1 LRCTPSI
8 DDLQESALSSRTHKI
23 SNDFLNIRGSF
34 KVGGLIDVGTQTSL
48 VRRANGKCVFLDSY
62 TPDDDTQP
70 EIDALTNG
78 GNDVE
83 AILNLHPF
91 HTVHVRAMH
100 RRYPR
105 AKLYGTARHL
115 ARFPDL
121 PWQKTRTEQ
130 PRLHNMFEEDFEFSV
145 PRGVDF
151 ISANENVHFS
161 SVLVLHRASK
171 TIHVDD
177 TLMYVRL
184 PLPVRMIGFQDLM
197 FFHPT
202 LRQALEKRA
211 GAGEEFREWAEQLAA
226 HWRHAKNLCA
236 AHTSALLAAHNHGAS
251 IHDRILAALRKV
263 SLALAA
269 R

>member
-1 LRCTPSI
+1 MRTSMLRVA
-8 DDLQESALSSRTHKI
+8 DG
-23 SNDFLNIRGSF
+23 FLNIRGSF
-34 KVGGLIDVGTQTSL
+34 KVGGLVDIGTQCSL
-48 VRRANGKCVFLDSY
+48 VRRANGGFVFLDAY
-62 TPDDDTQP
+62 TLSRAVLRDV
-70 EIDALTNG
+70 DALTSDG
-78 GNDVE
+78 KDVE

-100 RRYPR
+100 QRYPD
-105 AKLYGTARHL
+105 AKLFGTARHL
-115 ARFPDL
+115 SRFPDL

-130 PRLHNMFEEDFEFSV
+130 ARLHKMFEDDFEFSV

-161 SVLVLHRASK
+161 SVLVLHRASQ

-184 PLPVRMIGFQDLM
+184 PQPLRVLGLRDNL

-202 LRQALEKRA
+202 LRRALEKRK
-211 GAGEEFREWAEQLAA
+211 GAGQDFRDRAEELAKRWRNAE
-226 HWRHAKNLCA
+226 NLCA
-236 AHTSALLAAHNHGAS
+236 AHTAALTAEQNQGAS
-251 IHDRILAALRKV
+251 VHDRILSALDKV
-263 SLALAA
+263 SGTL

>member
-1 LRCTPSI
+1 LRTFVLRVA
-8 DDLQESALSSRTHKI
+8 D
-23 SNDFLNIRGSF
+23 DFLNIRGSF
-34 KVGGLIDVGTQTSL
+34 KVGGMIDIGTQCSL
-48 VRRANGKCVFLDSY
+48 VRRANGRFLFLDSY
-62 TPDDDTQP
+62 TLSGAVQRDV
-70 EIDALTNG
+70 DALTNG
-78 GNDVE
+78 GKDVE

-100 RRYPR
+100 QRYPN
-105 AKLYGTARHL
+105 AKLYGTPRHL

-130 PRLHNMFEEDFEFSV
+130 TRLHKLFEDDFEFSV

-161 SVLVLHRASK
+161 SVLVLHRASR

-184 PLPVRMIGFQDLM
+184 PLPARVVGFRDILL
-197 FFHPT
+197 FHPT
-202 LRQALEKRA
+202 LRQALEKRK
-211 GAGEEFREWAEQLAA
+211 GAGQDFRDWVEELAED
-226 HWRHAKNLCA
+226 WRDAENLCA
-236 AHTSALLAAHNHGAS
+236 AHTTALTAAQNQGAS
-251 IHDRILAALRKV
+251 LHDRILAALDKV
-263 SLALAA
+263 SATL